1 MTPLEY
7 MERRLKK
14 HWLDLERESARRAS
28 PEVLENIRKK
38 IGYYEAAVE
47 ALRKN
52 GMVCD
57 L

>member
-14 HWLDLERESARRAS
+14 HRLDLEHESARRAS

-47 ALRKN
+47 GLRKES
-52 GMVCD
+52 D
-57 L
+57 